1 MAFRDRLQAYQN
13 EQERAQAERDYQQ
26 RREGGMQER
35 ARQREAAAAEERRA
49 RVEAERTAR
58 REALARSRAQAD
70 VERFNR
76 PSRLVPY
83 EERLP
88 TASPREAAGG
98 GGGGGRIPPP
108 LPGAG
113 ALPAPEGGGNLPA
126 QRGGVPARIPQ
137 QLPMTLGAPGI
148 RPPMGAGA
156 AGAVLGAGLMARDMA
171 DEYIRRDR
179 EARAERSPAMEGA
192 RIGGTA
198 DREAR
203 RQEFERQENERR
215 MNEADAD
222 SARAAP
228 PARRERPAPRPRRQ
242 QGESEAD
249 RLNAISLALARGER
263 PRGGAADVIGKA
275 MGIEGYKKGG
285 LIGKRKAAVKKMTAK
300 AAKPVKKAV
309 GGSIKAPKVP
319 GRPAGRPATAVKAM
333 GTPRMAKAMQGKK
346 PVAMPA
352 FKKGGKVAAKKR
364 K

>member
-13 EQERAQAERDYQQ
+13 EQERARAERDYQQ

-58 REALARSRAQAD
+58 REALSRSRAQAE

-88 TASPREAAGG
+88 TAPPREAAGG
-98 GGGGGRIPPP
+98 GGGRIPPSM
-108 LPGAG
+108 PGAG
-113 ALPAPEGGGNLPA
+113 ALPAPEGNSNLPA
-126 QRGGVPARIPQ
+126 QRSGVPARIPQ

-203 RQEFERQENERR
+203 RQAFEEQENARR

-222 SARAAP
+222 SARTAP

-249 RLNAISLALARGER
+249 RLNAISQAFIRGER

-285 LIGKRKAAVKKMTAK
+285 LIGKRKVAAKKVAAK
-300 AAKPVKKAV
+300 AVKPVKKAA

-319 GRPAGRPATAVKAM
+319 GRPAGRPATAVKAV